1 MIELRSVT
9 KLYPNGTAAVED
21 LSFEIA
27 SRELCVLVGP
37 SGCGKT
43 TTLKMINRL
52 VEPTSGEI
60 FLDDVN
66 LLKTDPVQLRRHIGY
81 VMQQGGLFPH
91 LRVADNVATVP
102 RLLGWDKER
111 VARRVEELL
120 DLVGLDPAI
129 YLRRYPHELS
139 GGERQRVGVARALGG
154 DPPVLLMDEPFGAV
168 DPVVRKRLQEEFKD
182 LQKRLDKTVVF
193 VTHDIDEALT
203 LGTRIAIMR
212 RGGVLEQFDTPSA
225 ILAKPATPFVSEFI
239 GVDRDLQRLSVV
251 TLGAEDLTSVPTAA
265 SDATPEMIRALGSGA
280 DRTPVMII
288 DRDGRPLGLIHAEDV
303 GRGGV
308 LLGELIRPLATL
320 PLGSTLK
327 SALAR
332 MLQSDESVI
341 AVRDGDRYV
350 GLLTLDGLHGAMRR
364 SAGSPPTEIAEDDP
378 TAAER
383 N

>member
-9 KLYPNGTAAVED
+9 KLYPGGTPAVED

-27 SRELCVLVGP
+27 SGELCVLVGP

-60 FLDDVN
+60 FVDDVN
-66 LLKTDPVQLRRHIGY
+66 VLKTDPVELRRHIGY

-102 RLLGWDKER
+102 RLLGWDRAR
-111 VARRVEELL
+111 VAERVEELL
-120 DLVGLDPAI
+120 ELVGLDPAI
-129 YLRRYPHELS
+129 YRRRYPHELS

-154 DPPVLLMDEPFGAV
+154 DPPLLLMDEPFGAV
-168 DPVVRKRLQEEFKD
+168 DPIVRKRLQEEFKD
-182 LQKRLDKTVVF
+182 LQKRLGKTVVF
-193 VTHDIDEALT
+193 VTHDIDEALS

-212 RGGVLEQFDTPSA
+212 RGGVLEQYDTPSA

-251 TLGAEDLTSVPTAA
+251 TLSAEDLTAAPTAA
-265 SDATPEMIRALGSGA
+265 RSTSSEAIRALATGA
-280 DRTPVMII
+280 GHTQVMII
-288 DRDGRPLGLIHAEDV
+288 DDDGQPLGLINAEDA
-303 GRGGV
+303 GGDV
-308 LLGELIRPLATL
+308 LLAELVRPLATL

-332 MLQSDESVI
+332 MLQSDESMI
-341 AVRDGDRYV
+341 AVLDGDRYV

-364 SAGSPPTEIAEDDP
+364 SAGSPPVPVGEEDPARP
-378 TAAER
+378 TAR
-383 N
+383 